1 MINLKNKIIT
11 FIEEHRVL
19 DLIWSMI
26 LFIFKT
32 IKYLLYKLCYYWK
45 IVILTLVIGVIYI
58 FNQHKGILFN
68 ILNNDYVKDITFN
81 WLYKDI
87 YIPLYF
93 IEIVVIV
100 LLIIWLC
107 KNNRLKDYK
116 HNKIEKVNNLTNRLK
131 EAPYIV
137 KIKKPFSNLKIT
149 TYIFNKN
156 SIGIST
162 WLDPKIREDLETAL
176 NRVIINIEDIEG
188 RKDRVKID
196 TISPKYKLPNNI
208 YFEDKHISDN
218 NFELVL
224 GENIYEKIK
233 VNIDK
238 TPHLLV
244 GGTTGS
250 GKSILI
256 NCLAYQCA
264 KKGAILCFADLKG
277 LDYNSWNN
285 ITLSNYDYMGD
296 NKETLFPNQ
305 CKVSTNL
312 EDIYKDLSNI
322 SFEYG
327 ERQRLFENLNCK
339 NINEYNK
346 QNPDKP
352 LSRIIYIFDE
362 FEGLQD
368 ENNNKDLVKKITN
381 DISVFATRGRAF
393 GIHLILG
400 AQRPDADTIKGQIR
414 SNLDIRVCGRASD
427 KYMSEIVL
435 GKGNYDASTLIHE
448 DDIGVFV
455 TNNNKRFKGYYIDT
469 ENLLK
474 QYEKK
479 DKNNLGE
486 NNNVEQ

>member
-58 FNQHKGILFN
+58 FNQLKGILFN

-244 GGTTGS
+244 GGTSRTY
-250 GKSILI
+250 
-256 NCLAYQCA
+256 CR
-264 KKGAILCFADLKG
+264 
-277 LDYNSWNN
+277 YNRKW
-285 ITLSNYDYMGD
+285 
-296 NKETLFPNQ
+296 
-305 CKVSTNL
+305 
-312 EDIYKDLSNI
+312 
-322 SFEYG
+322 
-327 ERQRLFENLNCK
+327 
-339 NINEYNK
+339 
-346 QNPDKP
+346 
-352 LSRIIYIFDE
+352 
-362 FEGLQD
+362 
-368 ENNNKDLVKKITN
+368 
-381 DISVFATRGRAF
+381 
-393 GIHLILG
+393 
-400 AQRPDADTIKGQIR
+400 
-414 SNLDIRVCGRASD
+414 
-427 KYMSEIVL
+427 
-435 GKGNYDASTLIHE
+435 
-448 DDIGVFV
+448 
-455 TNNNKRFKGYYIDT
+455 
-469 ENLLK
+469 
-474 QYEKK
+474 
-479 DKNNLGE
+479 
-486 NNNVEQ
+486 